1 MRSVSTGRR
10 SGSLPSGISARTAR
24 PGRGAIGK
32 ENERV
37 SSVTLRGG
45 QTIPVDI
52 VVNAAGADAGRV
64 AALVGLL
71 FGLAGMGSAA
81 VAVTLP
87 EIAAD
92 LDLSTGSVSW
102 AISLYALMLAVAT
115 AVYGRVADLAGIR
128 LPLLV
133 GVGLMAGSAVLG
145 ASAPTYE
152 VLLGARV
159 LQGLGAAAVPVLGM
173 AIVSARYDGAVR
185 TAALGR
191 VAGTAAAVSALGP
204 LAGGLVADLLS
215 WRLVVA
221 LPALGL
227 LVVPAL
233 WRALPSQGTGARLDV
248 LGAVLVAGT
257 AAGLVLLVQ
266 SPASGALVA
275 TAGAVLLGLGVPAVA
290 ARVRRRPEGF
300 LPRAVIREPVVVR
313 SAVAASAVPAAWFA
327 LLIAVPAVLAV
338 RGWTPLGVGLALV
351 PSALTGFLAPRLA
364 GPLLARLGPSRS
376 LVVSDGTAT
385 AALGIAAIGAAVG
398 SAPLLVSAVVLVTF
412 AFGLGQPALM
422 AAVGGAVPADVR
434 GVALGIATLVF
445 LVGGG
450 VGSAVV
456 GGVGEAIGLDRS
468 LLVLALLPISGSLA
482 LAGTIRAERVRS

>member
-1 MRSVSTGRR
+1 VG
-10 SGSLPSGISARTAR
+10 PH
-24 PGRGAIGK
+24 P
-32 ENERV
+32 
-37 SSVTLRGG
+37 
-45 QTIPVDI
+45 
-52 VVNAAGADAGRV
+52 DAGRV
-64 AALVGLL
+64 AVLVGLL

-87 EIAAD
+87 AIAAD
-92 LDLSTGSVSW
+92 FGLTTGGSSW
-102 AISLYALMLAVAT
+102 VISLYALMLAVAT

-133 GVGLMAGSAVLG
+133 GVGLMTGGAVLG
-145 ASAPTYE
+145 AFAPSYE
-152 VLLGARV
+152 VLLGARL
-159 LQGLGAAAVPVLGM
+159 LQGLGAAAVPTLGT

-185 TAALGR
+185 TTALGM
-191 VAGTAAAVSALGP
+191 VAGMAAAVSALGP
-204 LAGGLVADLLS
+204 LAGGLVADLAG
-215 WRLVVA
+215 WRAVVA

-233 WRALPSQGTGARLDV
+233 WRAVPTRGTGARLDL

-266 SPASGALVA
+266 SPAAGTVVA
-275 TAGAVLLGLGVPAVA
+275 TAGAILLGLGVPAVA

-300 LPRAVIREPVVVR
+300 LPKSVIREPVVVR
-313 SAVAASAVPAAWFA
+313 SALAASAVPAAWFA
-327 LLIAVPAVLAV
+327 LLIAVPAVLALE
-338 RGWTPLGVGLALV
+338 GWTPLQVGLALV
-351 PSALTGFLAPRLA
+351 PSAVTGFLAPKVA
-364 GPLLARLGPSRS
+364 GPLLARLGPARS
-376 LVVSDGTAT
+376 LVTSGITAAVALGV
-385 AALGIAAIGAAVG
+385 AALGAAAG
-398 SAPLLVSAVVLVTF
+398 SAPVLVTAVVLVTF

-456 GGVGEAIGLDRS
+456 GGIGEVLGLDRS
-468 LLVLALLPISGSLA
+468 LLLLAVLPLAGCLALV
-482 LAGTIRAERVRS
+482 GTIRAERVAS